1 MHWALGEQGV
11 FLNSVGD
18 LELLPR
24 VLEAAERFDRRPD
37 DTELTTFKLDLRL
50 DTLFV

>member
-1 MHWALGEQGV
+1 M

-37 DTELTTFKLDLRL
+37 DTELTTLQTDLRL
-50 DTLFV
+50 STLFV